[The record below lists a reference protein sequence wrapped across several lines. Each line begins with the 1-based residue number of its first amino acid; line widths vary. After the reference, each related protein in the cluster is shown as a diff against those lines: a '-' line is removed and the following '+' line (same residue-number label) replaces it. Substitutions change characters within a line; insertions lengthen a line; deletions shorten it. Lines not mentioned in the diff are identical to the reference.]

1 MKDILKLWSSWL
13 WAYIKPLFKILT
25 SKATPQLFAAAAQFI
40 IEAETNPDLKDGGKR
55 KKWVAAK
62 LKEMD
67 LLTGDKYADMVI
79 GMIIDLIVLRLS
91 AEGKINVQ
99 KILSAII

>member
-1 MKDILKLWSSWL
+1 MKDILKLWGSWL

-25 SKATPQLFAAAAQFI
+25 SKATPQLFKAAAEFI
-40 IEAETNPDLKDGGKR
+40 LEAETNPALKNGAAR
-55 KKWVAAK
+55 KKWVAAQ

-79 GMIIDLIVLRLS
+79 GMIIDLIVLRLT
-91 AEGKINVQ
+91 AEGKVNVQ
-99 KILSAII
+99 KMIAAIL